1 MKLGSPVCSFLLG
14 LAMAMATGCRSPSA
28 DTGACVMDA
37 QCQQDGV
44 IGRCE
49 VDTGLCVLPNA
60 DCDSGW
66 SYQASG
72 KCAPPETEE
81 AGDESNDTGTES
93 PGDGGEEAD
102 SGDGSIIDDFPPSP
116 DMGQACGQEIGSCD
130 KLDVLFVI
138 DNTASIGEDLDSL
151 IALANPDLLGQFIDG
166 PCDVQLGVTFLDPQA
181 SWQPAECRF
190 EGALASSGMGA
201 NGEPCYGED
210 HPPYFTTGDD
220 IDGLFCALS
229 GQTQDASIGNER
241 HAATIQA
248 ALGEA
253 INAEGACNDGF
264 LREDA
269 ANLIIVLTDE
279 DDDDD
284 TGKPG
289 ESAGRTGS
297 PGTPAEWAS
306 AIAERVPAQRTGML
320 VVSPLADTECTWQP
334 LAGKQDGIGGEIPE
348 NLLLAVNIFGN
359 ANGYPLHTEAL
370 ELCQDAPDLAAQL
383 LDVAEDLTTVVCVD
397 SGL

>member
-1 MKLGSPVCSFLLG
+1 MKLGSLVCSFSLG
-14 LAMAMATGCRSPSA
+14 LALAAGCRAPSA
-28 DTGACVMDA
+28 DAGACVMDA

-81 AGDESNDTGTES
+81 AGDESNDNESESTES
-93 PGDGGEEAD
+93 DEGGTD
-102 SGDGSIIDDFPPSP
+102 TGDGSIIDDFSGLG
-116 DMGQACGQEIGSCD
+116 DMGEACGQEIGSCD

-138 DNTASIGEDLDSL
+138 DNTASIGEDIDSL
-151 IALANPDLLGQFIDG
+151 IALANPDLLGQFTDG

-201 NGEPCYGED
+201 NGEPCYGEG

-220 IDGLFCALS
+220 IGGLFCALS

-241 HAATIQA
+241 HAATIEA

-264 LREDA
+264 LRPDA

-289 ESAGRTGS
+289 ESPGRTGS

-306 AIAERVPAQRTGML
+306 AIAERVTAQRTGIL
-320 VVSPLADTECTWQP
+320 VVAPLADTACTWQP
-334 LAGKQDGIGGEIPE
+334 LAGNQDGIGGEIPE
-348 NLLLAVNIFGN
+348 NLLLASNIFGN
-359 ANGYPLHTEAL
+359 SNGYPDHTTAL
-370 ELCQDAPDLAAQL
+370 ELCQDASELAQQL
-383 LDVAEDLTTVVCVD
+383 LDEAADLVSVVCED